1 MERQARGAF
10 GGWQLRASDQGFA
23 MQPHHLPSLP
33 PLPCCPH
40 RHGLG
45 VWFTHGP
52 LRPLSEDVPV
62 ALPATCSAETAQ
74 GARGTAPYNS
84 MIFMIA
90 GTWKRLRSRLPL
102 GQSPRSR
109 TCPLGHNKA
118 DGPQRCRS
126 CLTGRGKVCGDT
138 GQNTCSARSGN
149 CAEYMWQPG
158 KQAAIT
164 NNVPWMGFPC
174 SPPRTSFLLLLRA
187 LDPRHAGLA
196 IGSPQLGTPG
206 CPKGQHGL
214 DGTMLRRLSAAL
226 SVAFGDSQ

>member
-1 MERQARGAF
+1 M
-10 GGWQLRASDQGFA
+10 RASDQGFA

-149 CAEYMWQPG
+149 CAEYMGNLGNRLQSQTTSHGWGFHAARRGPPSCSCSGPSTQDMPG
-158 KQAAIT
+158 LRLAPLSSARQGAPRANT
-164 NNVPWMGFPC
+164 GSMEPC
-174 SPPRTSFLLLLRA
+174 
-187 LDPRHAGLA
+187 
-196 IGSPQLGTPG
+196 
-206 CPKGQHGL
+206 
-214 DGTMLRRLSAAL
+214 
-226 SVAFGDSQ
+226 